1 MALTGSALS
10 QHISHV
16 VLSKRPLTLL
26 TTKRWL
32 TPLMMSKTVRF
43 QQEEKRAKAPQEDWR
58 QLRDYDYLVETEVV
72 EFPEPE
78 LDYVWKTE

>member
-1 MALTGSALS
+1 
-10 QHISHV
+10 
-16 VLSKRPLTLL
+16 
-26 TTKRWL
+26 
-32 TPLMMSKTVRF
+32 MMSKTVRF